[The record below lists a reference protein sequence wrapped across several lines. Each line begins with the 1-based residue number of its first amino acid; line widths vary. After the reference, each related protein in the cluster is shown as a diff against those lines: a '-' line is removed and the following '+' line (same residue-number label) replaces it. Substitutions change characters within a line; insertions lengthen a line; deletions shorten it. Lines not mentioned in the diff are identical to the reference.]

1 MQKNIKN
8 WKESILESIFS
19 KKETNNIVRIL
30 SESLNKSV
38 FIINTESKVVYINT
52 KAKKY
57 FKILNYPNDEIEKFF
72 NIRKDYIQSCL
83 EGKAFSSIKVII
95 KDDIFYM
102 DIAPLT
108 LNSEIVGGLIVI
120 NDKYDSKSFEST
132 FQVLNNINK
141 EIELFY
147 AMYYDEI
154 MVTDDKG
161 KIISVNNPVCEE
173 YYNLNETNL
182 INANVKELEDKG
194 IFKPSITLKVIK
206 EKKLISILQKTQT
219 GKVLMVYGL
228 PVFDNSFKLSKVFS
242 TSKDLTEIYTLKEKL
257 SKTEKLMEKYYL
269 KLKEIKN
276 EQNLF
281 ENVIYKS
288 SQMRHL
294 IDLIKRISTV
304 DSHIILNGESGVG
317 KTLFAKIIHKLS
329 NRQNHEFVSINC
341 GAIPE
346 NLLES
351 ELFGYEKGAFTGA
364 KNEGKIGYIE
374 LANNGTLFLD
384 EISELPL
391 QMQVKLLKVLD
402 EKSFT
407 RVGSTKPIKSDF
419 RLIAAT
425 NKDLEKLIKENKFR
439 EDLFYRLNVI
449 QINVPPLRERKD
461 DIPLLVNFFIEKYN
475 KKYNT
480 NKRLDPKVLDV
491 FSEYKWPGNVRELEN
506 IIERLVVTIDKDLIE
521 KSDLPSFF
529 SNQDYQTVQI
539 DQVLSLKK
547 SIDNLEKQL
556 LGKVYEIH
564 KNTYKVAE
572 VLGISQSSVVRKL
585 KKYKININSNSNP

>member
-1 MQKNIKN
+1 MQKNIKK
-8 WKESILESIFS
+8 WKGSILENIFS

-38 FIINTESKVVYINT
+38 FIINTERKVVYINT

-120 NDKYDSKSFEST
+120 NEKYDSKSFEST
-132 FQVLNNINK
+132 FQALNNINK

-173 YYNLNETNL
+173 YYNLNEMHL
-182 INANVKELEDKG
+182 INTNVKELEDKG
-194 IFKPSITLKVIK
+194 IFKPSVTLKVIK

-329 NRQNHEFVSINC
+329 NRRSNEFVSINC

-425 NKDLEKLIKENKFR
+425 NKDLEKLTKENKFR

-449 QINVPPLRERKD
+449 QINIPPLRERRD

-539 DQVLSLKK
+539 DQVLPLKK

-585 KKYKININSNSNP
+585 KKYKININSNLNP